1 MHLYV
6 GDLALAERFYVGVL
20 GFERTVTM
28 PGQAVF
34 VSAGGYHHHVAFNIW
49 KGRGIPPREEGA
61 AGLEEFVVRV
71 PDGEP
76 SGAEV
81 ERVAQRARAAGLAVE
96 RVGESGTAIRLRDP
110 AGVGVVV
117 AAGGQAG

>member
-1 MHLYV
+1 
-6 GDLALAERFYVGVL
+6 
-20 GFERTVTM
+20 M

-34 VSAGGYHHHVAFNIW
+34 VSAGGYHHHVAFNVW

-71 PDGEP
+71 PDG
-76 SGAEV
+76 AEV
-81 ERVAQRARAAGLAVE
+81 GRVAGRARVAGLAVA
-96 RVGESGTAIRLRDP
+96 ESGGPGPGIRLRDP

-117 AAGGQAG
+117 VAGEQSW